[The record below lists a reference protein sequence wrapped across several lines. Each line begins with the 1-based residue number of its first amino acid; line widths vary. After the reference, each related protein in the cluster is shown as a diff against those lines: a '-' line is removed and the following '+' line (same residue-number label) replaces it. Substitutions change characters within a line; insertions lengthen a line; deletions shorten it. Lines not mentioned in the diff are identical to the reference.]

1 MSLASCPRTR
11 STSGLNVRQGDVANL
26 DIVVPLVEQLDV
38 ANLLGDV
45 LGKDAGENVDI
56 TALRHF
62 EYSSRWFRG
71 WRGTAVSMLGLS

>member
-1 MSLASCPRTR
+1 MSLFPRRRT
-11 STSGLNVRQGDVANL
+11 TSFRQNVRQRDVANL

-45 LGKDAGENVDI
+45 LGKDVGENVDI

-62 EYSSRWFRG
+62 EYSSRWVPWMAADCG
-71 WRGTAVSMLGLS
+71 